1 MSDLAQNSDTLE
13 PGIHRPIRPV
23 PKRHRKLVVVVDG
36 SDESKLALR
45 FAGARASHL
54 TGGELVLFHCV
65 RPGEFQ
71 HWLGVADLMREEA
84 QEEAQ
89 ALLNDVALEMEAYC
103 GITPEIVIMEGE
115 PSEELFIYM
124 RNTDHVF
131 GLVLGVGTGKEPGP
145 LVDYFTRERA
155 GDMPCPVFLIPGTM
169 TYDEIDAIA

>member
-1 MSDLAQNSDTLE
+1 MSDSAQNSDVVE

-23 PKRHRKLVVVVDG
+23 PRRQRKLVVVVDC
-36 SDESKLALR
+36 SEESKVAQR

-54 TGGELVLFHCV
+54 TGGELVLFHCI

-84 QEEAQ
+84 QEDAR
-89 ALLNDVALEMEAYC
+89 ALLNDVALEMEGYC
-103 GITPEIVIMEGE
+103 GIKPEIVITEGE

-131 GLVLGVGTGKEPGP
+131 GLVLGVGTDKGPGP

-169 TYDEIDAIA
+169 TNEEIDAIA